1 MGLNTSIAKLL
12 VRARLHGVSFAR
24 TGTIGRQSL
33 AIPKKDLKAIAG
45 KVGVRGIEWSRFASN
60 GFADDFF
67 RSILGSESLQSI
79 DYSDYEGVDIVH
91 DLNRPVPEALHG
103 AFDALVDGGSLEHIF
118 DVRQVLANYMK
129 MVRVGGCV
137 FVVTTANNMC
147 GHGFYQFSPEFFYR
161 VFGHSNGFIVND
173 TILIEYP
180 LLSVETSRHQRCFRV
195 VDPAKI
201 GQRIELITSKPVLI
215 FVHATRISDEE
226 PFREVPLQSD
236 YREKWQAPNAAQEEA
251 DENVEPFRYLTALEE
266 FRGRWREARENSLAN
281 DRFFE
286 PLKRVI

>member
-1 MGLNTSIAKLL
+1 MGISTSIAKLL

-33 AIPKKDLKAIAG
+33 AIPKKDVKAIAR
-45 KVGVRGIEWSRFASN
+45 KLGVRGLDWSRFATN

-67 RSILGSESLQSI
+67 RSMLGSESLQSI

-91 DLNRPVPEALHG
+91 DLNAPVPETLHG
-103 AFDALVDGGSLEHIF
+103 SFDALIDGGSLEHIF
-118 DVRQVLANYMK
+118 DVKQALANYMN
-129 MVRVGGCV
+129 MVKVGGCV

-161 VFGHSNGFIVND
+161 VFGHANGFIVND

-201 GQRIELITSKPVLI
+201 GQRVDLVTSKPVLI
-215 FVHATRISDEE
+215 FVHATRISNEE
-226 PFREVPLQSD
+226 PFREIPLQSD
-236 YREKWQAPNAAQEEA
+236 YREKWQPANPAPVEV
-251 DENVEPFRYLTALEE
+251 DETVEPFRYLSALEE
-266 FRGRWREARENSLAN
+266 FKGRLRQARENSLSN

-286 PLKRVI
+286 PLERVI

>member
-1 MGLNTSIAKLL
+1 MGINTSIAKLL

-33 AIPKKDLKAIAG
+33 AIPKKDVKAIAR
-45 KVGVRGIEWSRFASN
+45 KLGVRGLDWSRFATN

-67 RSILGSESLQSI
+67 RSMLGTESLQSI

-91 DLNRPVPEALHG
+91 DLNAPVPETLHG
-103 AFDALVDGGSLEHIF
+103 SFDALIDGGSLEHIF
-118 DVRQVLANYMK
+118 DVKQALANYMN
-129 MVRVGGCV
+129 MVKVGGCV

-161 VFGHSNGFIVND
+161 VFGHANGFIVND
-173 TILIEYP
+173 AILIEYP

-201 GQRIELITSKPVLI
+201 GQRVDLITSKPVLI
-215 FVHATRISDEE
+215 FVHATRISNEE
-226 PFREVPLQSD
+226 PFRETQLQSD
-236 YREKWQAPNAAQEEA
+236 YREKWQPANPAQVEV
-251 DENVEPFRYLTALEE
+251 DETVEPFRYLSALEE
-266 FRGRWREARENSLAN
+266 FKGRLRQARENSLSN

-286 PLKRVI
+286 PLERVI

>member
-33 AIPKKDLKAIAG
+33 AIPKKDLKAIAR
-45 KVGVRGIEWSRFASN
+45 KLGVRGLDWSRFATN

-67 RSILGSESLQSI
+67 RSLLGSETLQSI

-91 DLNRPVPEALHG
+91 DLNAPVPETLHG

-118 DVRQVLANYMK
+118 DVKQVLANYMN
-129 MVRVGGCV
+129 MVKVGGCV

-161 VFGHSNGFIVND
+161 VFGHANGFIVND
-173 TILIEYP
+173 TILIEFP

-215 FVHATRISDEE
+215 FVHATRISNEE
-226 PFREVPLQSD
+226 PFREIPLQSD
-236 YREKWQAPNAAQEEA
+236 YRAKWQPAKAPQEQV
-251 DENVEPFRYLTALEE
+251 DETVEPFRYLTAMEE
-266 FRGRWREARENSLAN
+266 FKARLREGRENSLAN

-286 PLKRVI
+286 PLKRVL

>member
-1 MGLNTSIAKLL
+1 MGINTSIAKLL

-33 AIPKKDLKAIAG
+33 AIPKKDVKAIAR
-45 KVGVRGIEWSRFASN
+45 KLGVRGLDWSRFATN

-67 RSILGSESLQSI
+67 RSMLGSESLQSI

-91 DLNRPVPEALHG
+91 DLNAPVPETLHG
-103 AFDALVDGGSLEHIF
+103 SFDALIDGGSLEHIF
-118 DVRQVLANYMK
+118 DVKQALANYMN
-129 MVRVGGCV
+129 MVKVGGCV

-161 VFGHSNGFIVND
+161 VFGHANGFIVND
-173 TILIEYP
+173 AILIEYP

-201 GQRIELITSKPVLI
+201 GQRVDLITSKPVLI
-215 FVHATRISDEE
+215 FVHATRISNEE
-226 PFREVPLQSD
+226 PFRETPLQSD
-236 YREKWQAPNAAQEEA
+236 YREKWQPANPAQVEV
-251 DENVEPFRYLTALEE
+251 DETAEPFRYLSALEE
-266 FRGRWREARENSLAN
+266 FKGRLRQARENSLSN

-286 PLKRVI
+286 PLERVI

>member
-1 MGLNTSIAKLL
+1 MGISTSIAKLL

-33 AIPKKDLKAIAG
+33 AIPKKDVKAIAR
-45 KVGVRGIEWSRFASN
+45 KLGVRGLDWSRFATN

-67 RSILGSESLQSI
+67 RSMLGSESLQSI

-91 DLNRPVPEALHG
+91 DLNAPVPETLHG
-103 AFDALVDGGSLEHIF
+103 SFDALIDGGSLEHIF
-118 DVRQVLANYMK
+118 DVKQALANYMN
-129 MVRVGGCV
+129 MVKVGGCV

-161 VFGHSNGFIVND
+161 VFGHANGFIVND

-201 GQRIELITSKPVLI
+201 GQRVDLITSKPVLI
-215 FVHATRISDEE
+215 FVHATRISNEE
-226 PFREVPLQSD
+226 PFREIPLQSD
-236 YREKWQAPNAAQEEA
+236 YREKWQPANPAPVEV
-251 DENVEPFRYLTALEE
+251 DETVEPFRYLSALEE
-266 FRGRWREARENSLAN
+266 FKGRLRQARENSLSS

-286 PLKRVI
+286 PLERVI

>member
-12 VRARLHGVSFAR
+12 VRARLHGAGFAR
-24 TGTIGRQSL
+24 TVTIGRQSL
-33 AIPKKDLKAIAG
+33 AIPKKDLKAITRKLG
-45 KVGVRGIEWSRFASN
+45 IRGIDWSHFAAN

-67 RSILGSESLQSI
+67 RSLLGAESVQSI
-79 DYSDYEGVDIVH
+79 DYSDYENVDIVH

-103 AFDALVDGGSLEHIF
+103 TFDALVDGGSLEHIF
-118 DVRQVLANYMK
+118 DVKQVLTNYMNLIK
-129 MVRVGGCV
+129 VGGCL

-161 VFGHSNGFIVND
+161 VFGHANGFIVND
-173 TILIEYP
+173 AILIECP
-180 LLSVETSRHQRCFRV
+180 LLSVETSRRQRCYRV

-201 GQRIELITSKPVLI
+201 GRRIELITRKPVLI
-215 FVHATRISDEE
+215 FLHATRISNEV
-226 PFREVPLQSD
+226 PFREIPLQSD
-236 YREKWQAPNAAQEEA
+236 YREKWQSPNVAQEA
-251 DENVEPFRYLTALEE
+251 PDDIVKPFEYLTALGEL
-266 FRGRWREARENSLAN
+266 RGRWREARENSLAN